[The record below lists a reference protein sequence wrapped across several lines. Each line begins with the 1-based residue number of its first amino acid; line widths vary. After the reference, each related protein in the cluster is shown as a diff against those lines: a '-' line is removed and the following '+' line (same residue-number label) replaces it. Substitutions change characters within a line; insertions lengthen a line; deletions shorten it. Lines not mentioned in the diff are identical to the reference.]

1 MELPAEVLI
10 HSPALGMKGSPGTLL
25 QVSPHG
31 YYEANVRFG
40 DRVHRV
46 LLPIAETALI
56 AASPEE
62 AIGGG
67 GIEIERGR
75 EQ

>member
-1 MELPAEVLI
+1 MELPADVLI

-46 LLPIAETALI
+46 LLPIADTALI
-56 AASPEE
+56 AAQPEE
-62 AIGGG
+62 SVAAGAM
-67 GIEIERGR
+67 EIERGR
-75 EQ
+75 EE

>member
-10 HSPALGMKGSPGTLL
+10 HNETVGMKGSDATLL

-40 DRVHRV
+40 NRLHRV
-46 LLPIAETALI
+46 LLPIAGTVVIHREPEPE
-56 AASPEE
+56 AST
-62 AIGGG
+62 
-67 GIEIERGR
+67 GIEVER
-75 EQ
+75 

>member
-46 LLPIAETALI
+46 LLPIADTALI
-56 AASPEE
+56 AAEPEE
-62 AIGGG
+62 AVGGVG
-67 GIEIERGR
+67 LEIERGR
-75 EQ
+75 E

>member
-25 QVSPHG
+25 QISPHG

-40 DRVHRV
+40 ERVHRV
-46 LLPIAETALI
+46 LLPIADTALI
-56 AASPEE
+56 AAEPEE
-62 AIGGG
+62 AVVAGSL
-67 GIEIERGR
+67 EIERGM
-75 EQ
+75 QT